1 MIGGKGIIFGILFV
15 TLAVIMITDYVDG
28 FADKSLM
35 DLLRMTRQQ
44 AASCIFHA
52 SWRSNKI
59 DLFLSSGY
67 FYRGSSTD
75 YICR

>member
-44 AASCIFHA
+44 AAKCIFHA
-52 SWRSNKI
+52 SILQN
-59 DLFLSSGY
+59 
-67 FYRGSSTD
+67 
-75 YICR
+75 